1 RRLGPPE
8 LPVRLAE
15 PVAGLEHDVF
25 LLTAARRLLEG
36 LRGIVVLGLGD
47 ARLTALER
55 RRGDPEERADAGERR
70 GLGEHSGGLRGPRR
84 AQASRPPALFAGARL
99 PVARRRSPE
108 LALDGLGALARPVAQ
123 RRVRAPANDRL
134 VRGEGAAQVLELL
147 SRQPEA
153 GERPVAD
160 PGLDVLHAAD
170 GLERLGGGAVAA
182 ELDLGLAGE
191 QERLGTH
198 PAVAA
203 LRRRLG
209 LRRGVLPVLALERGV
224 RQVERRARRERVV
237 GKLLPETAP
246 RRHLIARPCE
256 SARDRARVVEPLG
269 RRRRLVHQRL
279 VGGPE

>member
-1 RRLGPPE
+1 MSTVSNCALSLFFFFNDTATTE
-8 LPVRLAE
+8 IYTLSLHDALPIWR
-15 PVAGLEHDVF
+15 
-25 LLTAARRLLEG
+25 AARRA
-36 LRGIVVLGLGD
+36 
-47 ARLTALER
+47 ARP
-55 RRGDPEERADAGERR
+55 G
-70 GLGEHSGGLRGPRR
+70 GPRR

-99 PVARRRSPE
+99 PVARRRSRE

-182 ELDLGLAGE
+182 ELALGLAGE

-246 RRHLIARPCE
+246 RRHL
-256 SARDRARVVEPLG
+256 DRKST
-269 RRRRLVHQRL
+269 RLNSSHGYISYAV
-279 VGGPE
+279 

>member
-1 RRLGPPE
+1 
-8 LPVRLAE
+8 E
-15 PVAGLEHDVF
+15 PAQAVSRPARAARQ
-25 LLTAARRLLEG
+25 AARRG
-36 LRGIVVLGLGD
+36 
-47 ARLTALER
+47 
-55 RRGDPEERADAGERR
+55 
-70 GLGEHSGGLRGPRR
+70 GPRR
-84 AQASRPPALFAGARL
+84 AHGASRPPALLAGTRL
-99 PVARRRSPE
+99 PVARRRPPK

-147 SRQPEA
+147 PCQPEA

-160 PGLDVLHAAD
+160 LGLDVLHAGD
-170 GLERLGGGAVAA
+170 GLERLGGGSVAA

-209 LRRGVLPVLALERGV
+209 LRRGVLPVLALECGV

-237 GKLLPETAP
+237 GELLTESAP
-246 RRHLIARPCE
+246 RRHLIARPAE
-256 SARDRARVVEPLG
+256 PARD
-269 RRRRLVHQRL
+269 
-279 VGGPE
+279 

>member
-1 RRLGPPE
+1 ARR
-8 LPVRLAE
+8 
-15 PVAGLEHDVF
+15 
-25 LLTAARRLLEG
+25 AARPG
-36 LRGIVVLGLGD
+36 
-47 ARLTALER
+47 
-55 RRGDPEERADAGERR
+55 
-70 GLGEHSGGLRGPRR
+70 GPRR
-84 AQASRPPALFAGARL
+84 AQASRPPALLAGARL
-99 PVARRRSPE
+99 PVARRRSRE

-237 GKLLPETAP
+237 GKLLPESAP
-246 RRHLIARPCE
+246 RRHLVAPREAVQRLRGAR
-256 SARDRARVVEPLG
+256 RGGVLLDDRVVRGARLG
-269 RRRRLVHQRL
+269 ETSETEERL
-279 VGGPE
+279 